1 MDSIRNVTVSWS
13 LASRKAPLWIRRQP
27 MMLVAHVGGCR
38 GPLRV
43 INRDANHDQDHFIQF
58 TALVDF
64 FRHCYQCHHYHL
76 HQKPDHSY
84 ALFFSAGHHAAVL
97 VKNTP
102 WPSYTSNHTQTKVQ
116 HFIFK
121 ATPRKLAAAA
131 HVVVGIIIKGV
142 PAAKGLVPWTS
153 ASR

>member
-1 MDSIRNVTVSWS
+1 MDSIRKVTVSWS

-64 FRHCYQCHHYHL
+64 CL
-76 HQKPDHSY
+76 SLLPVSS
-84 ALFFSAGHHAAVL
+84 LS
-97 VKNTP
+97 
-102 WPSYTSNHTQTKVQ
+102 SSS
-116 HFIFK
+116 K
-121 ATPRKLAAAA
+121 A
-131 HVVVGIIIKGV
+131 
-142 PAAKGLVPWTS
+142 
-153 ASR
+153 